1 MDGLL
6 RTIFPCLPI
15 KRGIQLTAEKTR
27 YQQISKKVALQTSP
41 RDVKKAKLSS
51 AEAASS
57 IVSAM
62 LDAEKISPSLQATI
76 ESLVHQAGGWS
87 NYLAGKLIAALEA
100 VLRAGKPMNA
110 PMQEAYN
117 KAYEDLKVTKG
128 FVHDHPDT
136 TAVFCTVIALGVLVI
151 LAPYLVEWLG
161 FCAGFGELGPVEG
174 TSRFLDSM
182 ASTKVY

>member
-15 KRGIQLTAEKTR
+15 KRGIQLPAETTR
-27 YQQISKKVALQTSP
+27 YQQISEKVALQTSP
-41 RDVKKAKLSS
+41 RDDKKARLSS
-51 AEAASS
+51 DEAASS
-57 IVSAM
+57 ILSAM
-62 LDAEKISPSLQATI
+62 LDAEKIGPSLQATI

-87 NYLAGKLIAALEA
+87 NYLAGKLIAAWEA

-110 PMQEAYN
+110 AMQEAYN
-117 KAYEDLKVTKG
+117 KACEDLEATEG
-128 FVHDHPDT
+128 FVHDHPDA